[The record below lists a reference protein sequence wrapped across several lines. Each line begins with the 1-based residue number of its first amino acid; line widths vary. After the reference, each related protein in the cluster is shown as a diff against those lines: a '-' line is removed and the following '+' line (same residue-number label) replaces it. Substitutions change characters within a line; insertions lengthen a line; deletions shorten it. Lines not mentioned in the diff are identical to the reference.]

1 MTELPEAVRR
11 RVVEVAADRLGTMD
25 AADVPASLRPFA
37 KFAPGRRRQVI
48 LPIATALDTDEDF
61 RATVAEGVRE
71 GLPDLATALE
81 AGEELPA
88 ADPDDV
94 AAVAYLLRTPGWEDH
109 LQRAATRAEAA
120 REAAAAE
127 LAQRTAAAASRSA
140 ETETAAL
147 REQLGDALAKAE
159 QAVADA
165 ERERRR
171 ARDAADRARK
181 AETALTTATAAIVE
195 EREAWARHDAAHA
208 KEMTLLRERLAEM
221 EAQLERLRRDTRD
234 TREAADA
241 RRWLLLDT
249 LARAVAGLREE
260 LAPTPPTRRPADFV
274 AAAEPVGAPEPR
286 PDDPA
291 AVDAFLGLPNAHLV
305 VDGYNVTKTGFP
317 DLPLADQRTRLVSG
331 LAALAAR
338 TGAEVTCVFD
348 GAEVVVP
355 VPTAAARRVRV
366 RFSPPGQI
374 ADELIRRLVRAE
386 PPGRPVTVCS
396 ADNEVI
402 DGVRR
407 AGARVVSPTALLAR
421 LTAR

>member
-1 MTELPEAVRR
+1 VLPL
-11 RVVEVAADRLGTMD
+11 AA
-25 AADVPASLRPFA
+25 
-37 KFAPGRRRQVI
+37 
-48 LPIATALDTDEDF
+48 ALDTDEAF
-61 RATVAEGVRE
+61 RTAVAEGVRE
-71 GLPDLATALE
+71 SLPDLVAALE
-81 AGEELPA
+81 GGGDLPA

-94 AAVAYLLRTPGWEDH
+94 AAVAYLLRTPGWEQH
-109 LQRAATRAEAA
+109 VTRAADRATAA
-120 REAAAAE
+120 SEVAAAE
-127 LAQRTAAAASRSA
+127 LAQRESDASRRMLEA
-140 ETETAAL
+140 EVHAL
-147 REQLGDALAKAE
+147 STRVEQARAHAE
-159 QAVADA
+159 QAAADA

-171 ARDAADRARK
+171 AKEVADRARR
-181 AETALTTATAAIVE
+181 AEAALAEATEAIVA
-195 EREAWARHDAAHA
+195 EREAWARTDADRAT
-208 KEMTLLRERLAEM
+208 EMTRLREQLAEA
-221 EAQLERLRRDTRD
+221 EAAVERLRRDTKD
-234 TREAADA
+234 TREAAET

-260 LAPTPPTRRPADFV
+260 IAPAPPTRRPADFV
-274 AAAEPVGAPEPR
+274 EAGVGAAAGPDPS

-291 AVDAFLGLPNAHLV
+291 SVDVLLALPNAHLV

-317 DLPLADQRTRLVSG
+317 DLPLADQRTRLVGG

-338 TGAEVTCVFD
+338 TGAEITCVFD

-407 AGARVVSPTALLAR
+407 AGARIVSPRALLAR